1 MVEEDTTN
9 LLHLT
14 CPYMYEVKGLLYKK
28 RHLCQNEKV
37 FGWALSRVLIFL
49 GLDKVLL

>member
-14 CPYMYEVKGLLYKK
+14 CPYMYEVKGCFIKTDTYVKTK
-28 RHLCQNEKV
+28 RYLD
-37 FGWALSRVLIFL
+37 GRFL
-49 GLDKVLL
+49 VY